1 MQAPKHLKRI
11 LPPSKVLSL
20 KKYKP
25 GSIITLIIEEPAEE
39 DEIAHASS

>member
-1 MQAPKHLKRI
+1 MQAPKQLKRI

-25 GSIITLIIEEPAEE
+25 GSIITLLIEEPAEE
-39 DEIAHASS
+39 DETLHASN